1 MDLKTQRR
9 MAADILNVGIERVWI
24 DPQKISE
31 VANAV
36 TKDDIRKLIK
46 EGVIKKKPEKGTSR
60 HRARIRDIKRAKGRR
75 RGHGRRKGKK
85 TARYP
90 RKERWMSLIRA
101 LRRELKVLRDTR
113 KIKRSTY
120 RKLYLL
126 AKGGFFRSKA
136 HLHAYIREHGLLRR

>member
-9 MAADILNVGIERVWI
+9 MAAEILGVGIERVWI
-24 DPQKISE
+24 NPEEQSR

-36 TKDDIRKLIK
+36 TKDDIRRLIK
-46 EGVIKKKPEKGTSR
+46 EGIIKKKPEKGTSR
-60 HRARIRDIKRAKGRR
+60 HRARIRALKRAKGRR

-90 RKERWMSLIRA
+90 RKEKWMSLIRA
-101 LRRELKVLRDTR
+101 LRRELKILRDTR

-136 HLHAYIREHGLLRR
+136 HLHTYIKEQGLLRR